1 MSLPSRVVVLSTD
14 LLDRSRFDPLRGL
27 GVEVQLVRRAADV
40 AAALG
45 EPAVGDAGVTVVVVD
60 LARPDALEAI
70 AQSVTAGTDVVA
82 YGSHVERA
90 TLDDA
95 HAAGAR
101 VLARSAF
108 FGRLPDVLG

>member
-1 MSLPSRVVVLSTD
+1 VLSTD
-14 LLDRSRFDPLRGL
+14 LMDRSRFDPLRGL
-27 GVEVQLVRRAADV
+27 GVEVQVVRRAADV

-45 EPAVGDAGVTVVVVD
+45 EPADGDAGVTVVVD
-60 LARPDALEAI
+60 LARPDAIEAI
-70 AQSVTAGTDVVA
+70 AHGLTAGTDVVA
-82 YGSHVERA
+82 YGSHVERE
-90 TLDDA
+90 TLDEA